1 MPVVPWG
8 FLTLAARAVTRQDVA
23 LRARPL
29 TRPRRSTP
37 CCVKED
43 LQNAP
48 TVCLRATCNKANDAG
63 LAEAETVNSALAFG
77 AGLGATPSAS
87 KEDLGPTQMTWYVAA
102 GPCLRARRA
111 ASSRQVAVP
120 EATPAQHLNLLL
132 FVTQGLGMS
141 SPSGQ
146 PSTEDTTS
154 ASQDMVTDTAND
166 LAQRQHRPGDRKR
179 PGGSGAGRGAVPANG
194 WGEAARAPG
203 TAATAG
209 SQLPQRALT
218 SGLDMQPQP
227 LKPEA
232 ATDGSGSMAVPGG
245 SWGPSSLSGGQFAQR
260 AMANLPPAGMHP
272 PGAGR
277 ASEPLGP
284 GPRSLRA
291 VSQPLMAA
299 RPSSGVQQQ
308 LGLPPLDEA
317 AGGRAGPGHARSRS
331 HTFGGAALPLQAL
344 ELGPGA
350 PDFPIEEADAEGND
364 QEQPEPSGRSGSRS
378 SGPRGGRAARSGSG
392 NDSGG
397 GGKDKDKSRGAN
409 NGRSNKELL
418 LLDPKR
424 VKRIIANRL
433 VGCFG
438 WWWGRAMALGKGA
451 RVRTH
456 GLTCR

>member
-1 MPVVPWG
+1 M
-8 FLTLAARAVTRQDVA
+8 
-23 LRARPL
+23 
-29 TRPRRSTP
+29 
-37 CCVKED
+37 
-43 LQNAP
+43 
-48 TVCLRATCNKANDAG
+48 
-63 LAEAETVNSALAFG
+63 
-77 AGLGATPSAS
+77 
-87 KEDLGPTQMTWYVAA
+87 
-102 GPCLRARRA
+102 
-111 ASSRQVAVP
+111 P
-120 EATPAQHLNLLL
+120 EATPAQHLILIRR
-132 FVTQGLGMS
+132 VAQGLGMS
-141 SPSGQ
+141 SPLGQ

-154 ASQDMVTDTAND
+154 ASQDMETDTAND
-166 LAQRQHRPGDRKR
+166 LAQQQLRPGDRKR

-194 WGEAARAPG
+194 WGDAARAPG
-203 TAATAG
+203 TTAAVG
-209 SQLPQRALT
+209 SQLPPRTLT
-218 SGLDMQPQP
+218 TSLDMQPQP
-227 LKPEA
+227 PKPEA
-232 ATDGSGSMAVPGG
+232 AADASGSMAIPGG
-245 SWGPSSLSGGQFAQR
+245 SWGPSSLTGGQFAQR
-260 AMANLPPAGMHP
+260 AMANLPLTGMQH
-272 PGAGR
+272 PGASL

-331 HTFGGAALPLQAL
+331 HTFGSAALPLQGF

-350 PDFPIEEADAEGND
+350 PDFPIEEADGEGHD

-397 GGKDKDKSRGAN
+397 GGKDKDKSRGVN
-409 NGRSNKELL
+409 NGRSSRELL

-438 WWWGRAMALGKGA
+438 GRGRKAPGKDGQGLVCRLSTFDGTSLGS
-451 RVRTH
+451 
-456 GLTCR
+456 